1 MKRSAPIV
9 AATAVALAATTA
21 AGVTFASGGSATAGP
36 DPANFTHPRDNPY
49 FPLTPGFLTKFRGT
63 DSGQVFHE
71 RVLVTHKTKQI
82 QGIKATVILDVLRR
96 SDGSLAEKTDDWY
109 AADNE
114 GNVWYMGED
123 TATYHR
129 DGSVGSREG
138 SWESGAHGAVAGLI
152 MPADPKPTDA
162 YRQEYWAGHAEDQA
176 WVVSAHE
183 RKQIPA
189 GSYRNVVRT
198 YEWSRL
204 EKAVVG
210 LKLYAP
216 GVGPIVDREIGG
228 ENFVLMSATT
238 RKRGG

>member
-1 MKRSAPIV
+1 MWKLASLV
-9 AATAVALAATTA
+9 AASAAVATATLT
-21 AGVTFASGGSATAGP
+21 TSSATAGP
-36 DPANFTHPRDNPY
+36 NPSNFSHPVQNPY

-63 DSGQVFHE
+63 DGGKVFHE
-71 RVLVTHKTKQI
+71 RVLVTHHTKRI
-82 QGIKATVILDVLRR
+82 QGIAATVILDVLRR
-96 SDGSLAEKTDDWY
+96 SDGTLAEKTHDWY
-109 AADNE
+109 AADNA

-138 SWESGAHGAVAGLI
+138 SWESGVHGAVAGLI

-162 YRQEYWAGHAEDQA
+162 YRQEFWSGHAEDQG

-183 RKQIPA
+183 RKHVPA

-204 EKAVVG
+204 EKSVVG
-210 LKLYAP
+210 LKFYAP
-216 GVGPIVDREIGG
+216 GVGPIIDRELGG
-228 ENFVLMSATT
+228 ENFVLVSVTHP
-238 RKRGG
+238 

>member
-1 MKRSAPIV
+1 MKLSRPIV
-9 AATAVALAATTA
+9 AVTAAALAATTA
-21 AGVTFASGGSATAGP
+21 AGVTFASGGSSTAGP
-36 DPANFTHPRDNPY
+36 DPANFTHPQQNPY

-63 DSGQVFHE
+63 DSGHVFHE
-71 RVLVTHKTKQI
+71 RVLVTHSTKRI
-82 QGIKATVILDVLRR
+82 QGIAATVILDVLRR
-96 SDGSLAEKTDDWY
+96 SDGTLAEKTHDWY
-109 AADNE
+109 AADNN

-138 SWESGAHGAVAGLI
+138 SWQSGVHGAVAGVI

-162 YRQEYWAGHAEDQA
+162 YRQEFWPGHAEDQG

-183 RKQIPA
+183 RRHVPA

-204 EKAVVG
+204 EKNVVG
-210 LKLYAP
+210 LKFYAP
-216 GVGPIVDREIGG
+216 GVGPIIDREIGG
-228 ENFVLMSATT
+228 EDFVLVSVSH
-238 RKRGG
+238 